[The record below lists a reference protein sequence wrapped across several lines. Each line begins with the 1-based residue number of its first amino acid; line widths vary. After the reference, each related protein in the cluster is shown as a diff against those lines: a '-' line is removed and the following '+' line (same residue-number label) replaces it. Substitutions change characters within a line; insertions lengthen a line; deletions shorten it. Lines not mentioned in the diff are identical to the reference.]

1 MNNIK
6 SKKYVKWC
14 ENPRFIAVV
23 TIICGAIGAYLGV
36 LAYTYNWLG

>member
-14 ENPRFIAVV
+14 EDPRLIVV
-23 TIICGAIGAYLGV
+23 ATVISGIIGAYLGV

>member
-14 ENPRFIAVV
+14 ENPRIIAGV
-23 TIICGAIGAYLGV
+23 TIISGAVGAYLGV

>member
-6 SKKYVKWC
+6 FEKYVKWC
-14 ENPRFIAVV
+14 ENPMLIAVV
-23 TIICGAIGAYLGV
+23 TIISGTIGAYLGV